1 MLFAS
6 QNTLRFRYR
15 CHMDRRKQI
24 SLFIDSNLLS
34 KANCDQ
40 PVPYKNLMRKTEA
53 PLLVNLIQGSKL
65 IKASFGEGL
74 GQSPDASEE
83 LCDPNVRERP
93 WDIREKSPA
102 PSGEPTGCSCV
113 CACILRPIS
122 PLRASPLSRIHN
134 GAGKC
139 GPITNDLKF
148 VYVWL

>member
-40 PVPYKNLMRKTEA
+40 LVPYKSLLCKTEA

-65 IKASFGEGL
+65 IKASFGEGGVRVLMQAKKCAILMSGRDL
-74 GQSPDASEE
+74 GIYGRSLRLQAVSRRDAVVS
-83 LCDPNVRERP
+83 V
-93 WDIREKSPA
+93 PA
-102 PSGEPTGCSCV
+102 
-113 CACILRPIS
+113 
-122 PLRASPLSRIHN
+122 
-134 GAGKC
+134 
-139 GPITNDLKF
+139 F
-148 VYVWL
+148 